1 MVKVTVAVPK
11 LELLLS
17 TRSVEGPWLQGS
29 GWQGSLLCRGSPIQQ
44 EGQLPT
50 PQGSPVPCQPPERC
64 GAGNRELGTLTEFI
78 LAHVPTEGC
87 WAGSSQGHAEV
98 THCLAQRSFSHLA
111 WPGEGI

>member
-1 MVKVTVAVPK
+1 MVKGTVAVPK
-11 LELLLS
+11 PELLLN
-17 TRSVEGPWLQGS
+17 TQSVEGAWLQGS
-29 GWQGSLLCRGSPIQQ
+29 GWQGSLLCWGTPIQQ

-50 PQGSPVPCQPPERC
+50 LQGSPVPCKPPKHC

-78 LAHVPTEGC
+78 LAHVPTERG

-98 THCLAQRSFSHLA
+98 THCLAQRDFSHLA